1 MSPISPKPLFLTYL
15 GLPWAVL
22 APTSW
27 LEMQTDTSERV
38 RGSAWHS
45 INNITLKYLKIT
57 PKCNVFTP

>member
-1 MSPISPKPLFLTYL
+1 MAPISPKPLVLTYL

-38 RGSAWHS
+38 RGSA
-45 INNITLKYLKIT
+45 
-57 PKCNVFTP
+57 